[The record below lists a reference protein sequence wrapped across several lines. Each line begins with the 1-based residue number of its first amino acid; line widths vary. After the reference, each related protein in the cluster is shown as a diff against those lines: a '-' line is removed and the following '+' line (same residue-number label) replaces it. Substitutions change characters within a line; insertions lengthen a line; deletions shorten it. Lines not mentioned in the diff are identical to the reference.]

1 MLLHDLQ
8 ELDDNLGRRSNQNLS
23 LTGLF
28 SVVDSVQ
35 GVSQNR
41 GSSHN
46 SEQLVKRAQSNK
58 TESSMSVLEWKES
71 WAKDSKL
78 SQNNPRYLVSLFR
91 KPSEWKASWD
101 ANCYENSPKSQ
112 DSQTIVLPIVRD
124 GNPLALLMQK
134 LAVHT
139 IWSRRRS
146 TKSEQECEKFSLFT
160 HNVDTARTFLMYRST
175 FYFS

>member
-8 ELDDNLGRRSNQNLS
+8 ELDDNLGRRSNQDLS

-58 TESSMSVLEWKES
+58 TESSMSVLE
-71 WAKDSKL
+71 
-78 SQNNPRYLVSLFR
+78 
-91 KPSEWKASWD
+91 
-101 ANCYENSPKSQ
+101 
-112 DSQTIVLPIVRD
+112 
-124 GNPLALLMQK
+124 
-134 LAVHT
+134 
-139 IWSRRRS
+139 
-146 TKSEQECEKFSLFT
+146 
-160 HNVDTARTFLMYRST
+160 
-175 FYFS
+175 